1 MNDPIADAPSH
12 DDGAVAPAG
21 KDGLDDADLRLLQV
35 LATAPSLTSVAK
47 LVGLSQR
54 HTRRIT
60 AQLLDRMG
68 VTSIRAAVSVAAARG
83 YIAEPPSSMQVRSV
97 GPTSPVG
104 SLARD
109 TNPRISRD
117 ELVSPDTYLLNDL
130 KEEECRRY
138 ED

>member
-1 MNDPIADAPSH
+1 MNDPIADTPSH

-21 KDGLDDADLRLLQV
+21 KAGLDDADLRLLQV
-35 LATAPSLTSVAK
+35 LATAPSLASVAE

-83 YIAEPPSSMQVRSV
+83 YIAEPPSAMR
-97 GPTSPVG
+97 
-104 SLARD
+104 
-109 TNPRISRD
+109 PR
-117 ELVSPDTYLLNDL
+117 LPFL
-130 KEEECRRY
+130 
-138 ED
+138 